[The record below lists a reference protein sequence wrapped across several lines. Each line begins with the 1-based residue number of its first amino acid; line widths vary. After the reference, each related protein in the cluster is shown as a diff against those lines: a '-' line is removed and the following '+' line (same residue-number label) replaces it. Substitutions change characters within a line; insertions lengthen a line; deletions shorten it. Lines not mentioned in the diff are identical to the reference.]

1 MELILFLDLGLLVVL
16 SFFNRVLS
24 NFLMVIISEGRIIIE
39 FINFFMMSVEII
51 ILEFLFNYIF
61 LLRFKIFF

>member
-24 NFLMVIISEGRIIIE
+24 NFLMVIISEGRIIIV

-51 ILEFLFNYIF
+51 FRFFILLYFCI
-61 LLRFKIFF
+61 KI

>member
-51 ILEFLFNYIF
+51 FRIF
-61 LLRFKIFF
+61 IELYFFIKI

>member
-24 NFLMVIISEGRIIIE
+24 NFLMVIISEGRTIIE

-51 ILEFLFNYIF
+51 FRIFILLYFCI
-61 LLRFKIFF
+61 KI

>member
-51 ILEFLFNYIF
+51 LRIF
-61 LLRFKIFF
+61 I

>member
-51 ILEFLFNYIF
+51 FRIFILLYFFI
-61 LLRFKIFF
+61 KI

>member
-24 NFLMVIISEGRIIIE
+24 NFLMVIISEGRIIIV
-39 FINFFMMSVEII
+39 FINFFMMSVEIM
-51 ILEFLFNYIF
+51 FRIF
-61 LLRFKIFF
+61 TLLYFCIKI

>member
-24 NFLMVIISEGRIIIE
+24 NFLMVIILEGRIIIE

-51 ILEFLFNYIF
+51 FRIFILLYFCI
-61 LLRFKIFF
+61 KI

>member
-24 NFLMVIISEGRIIIE
+24 NFLMVIILEGRIIIE

-51 ILEFLFNYIF
+51 FRIF
-61 LLRFKIFF
+61 I